1 MKDVPRFAATLT
13 LVALISAGTLAW
25 LNEITHPII
34 LEQQA
39 NELKTG
45 LVSVLPGA
53 EESAIVPVVTGGE
66 IAYYEG
72 FADAGRNRRAGYAFL
87 SLAQG
92 YSSTIRTLVGID
104 TTGIILSIRVLFQE
118 ETPGLGT
125 RIQEVRSGETEAW
138 WQEQFRGS
146 NVSGIAVEKDGGSIA
161 SITGAT
167 ITSRAVTDGIVQK
180 AAQVMRLIENRR

>member
-25 LNEITHPII
+25 LNEITYPII

-39 NELKTG
+39 RELRDG
-45 LVSVLPGA
+45 LISVLPDA
-53 EESAIVPVVTGGE
+53 DSDAIDPVLVGGD
-66 IAYYEG
+66 IGYYEG
-72 FADAGRNRRAGYAFL
+72 FVDDDRTQLAGYAFL

-104 TTGIILSIRVLFQE
+104 TSGTILSIRILFQE

-125 RIQEVRSGETEAW
+125 RIQEIRSGETVPW
-138 WQEQFRGS
+138 WQAQFNGLSVS
-146 NVSGIAVEKDGGSIA
+146 NVSVDKDGGTIE

-167 ITSRAVTDGIVQK
+167 ITSRAVTDGIAQK
-180 AAQVMRLIENRR
+180 SRGVLELINARQ